1 VSRDARAGAHAD
13 ARGDARIDA
22 PSAVREGEQLPLD
35 ALRAWWVAAVGPTTA
50 LDLTQFPRGFS
61 NLTYLVTTDDAEYV
75 LRRPP
80 FGVKAGIAHDV
91 LREGRLLAALRPVYP
106 HVPVVVALCDDE
118 SVIGAPFF
126 VMERV
131 QGIIPRGGAPRGVPF
146 DAAQLQAL
154 SGAAIRTLAGLHA
167 VDWRAAGL
175 DALGRPD
182 GYLERQ
188 VTGWT
193 RRWNGARTS
202 DVPSIERVAAWIA
215 LQAPAAGAATLVH
228 NDFKFDNLVL
238 DPDDPS
244 RVRAVLDWEMATI
257 GDPRLDL
264 ATSLGYWLEP
274 GDPPPLLQLGLGITA
289 LPGSFTRQQVVA
301 AYEAASGRGVG
312 DPVWLLAFGLFKV
325 AVIAQQIFARYTQ
338 GHTRDPRFARLDVAV
353 AALGDLATRAIDA
366 NRISAL

>member
-1 VSRDARAGAHAD
+1 MSRDEG
-13 ARGDARIDA
+13 IDA
-22 PSAVREGEQLPLD
+22 PSAVREDEQLPLD
-35 ALRAWWVAAVGPTTA
+35 ALRAWWVGAVGPTSA

-80 FGVKAGIAHDV
+80 FGVKPGIAHDV

-106 HVPVVVALCDDE
+106 CVPAVVALCDDAA
-118 SVIGAPFF
+118 VIGAPFF

-131 QGIIPRGGAPRGVPF
+131 QGVIPRGGAPHGAPRGVPF
-146 DAAQLQAL
+146 DAAQLRAL
-154 SGAAIRTLAGLHA
+154 SAAAIQTLAGLHA

-175 DALGRPD
+175 ASLGRPD
-182 GYLERQ
+182 GYVERQ
-188 VTGWT
+188 VAGWGK
-193 RRWNGARTS
+193 RWAAARTG

-215 LQAPAAGAATLVH
+215 QHAPAAGDATLVH

-238 DPDDPS
+238 DPADPS

-264 ATSLGYWLEP
+264 ATSLGYWLEA

-289 LPGSFTRQQVVA
+289 MPGSFTRQDVVA
-301 AYEAASGRGVG
+301 AYEAASGRRTGN
-312 DPVWLLAFGLFKV
+312 PVWLFAFGLFKV
-325 AVIAQQIFARYTQ
+325 AVIAQQIFARYSL

-353 AALGDLATRAIDA
+353 AALGELATRAIDA